1 MINKTIKRQF
11 LTGITVL
18 LPVGLTV
25 YISWSIF
32 KLIGKILFPL
42 IVKIPILQ
50 KLPYLVT
57 HLISFIA
64 FLVFVWLIGLITTN
78 IIGRRIF
85 RLPELLLLKVP
96 FINRIYQGA
105 RQIIQTIMVSRTAFR
120 RVVMIEYPRKG
131 LYTLG
136 FVTNTVKEKLLLFI
150 PTSPNPTSGYFIIA
164 PEEETIS
171 LDISVEEGMK
181 LIVSAGIVTPKD
193 FELNINKKRG
203 E

>member
-11 LTGITVL
+11 ITGITVL
-18 LPVGLTV
+18 LPVGLTL
-25 YISWSIF
+25 YISWNIF

-120 RVVMIEYPRKG
+120 RVVMLEYPRKG

-164 PEEETIS
+164 PEEETIP